1 MSTEQLVLAAEDPRS
16 ADAARLIDLLS
27 DDLANRYGDD
37 GTGHFNPEDVCV
49 PGGAFVVARFGGVA
63 VGCGALRPLTP
74 EVGELKRM
82 YVAPSHRGQGISR
95 RILAD
100 LEERARA
107 FGYRSVRLET
117 GVLQP
122 EAMGL
127 YESSGYHRIVCYGYH
142 KDDPRSVC
150 FEKVLSEAVSCAPR

>member
-1 MSTEQLVLAAEDPRS
+1 MSTEEFVIVTEHPRTT
-16 ADAARLIDLLS
+16 DAARLIDLLS
-27 DDLANRYGDD
+27 AELGERYGDD
-37 GTGHFNPEDVCV
+37 GTGGFNPEVVCV
-49 PGGAFVVARFGGVA
+49 PGGAFVVARLGGVA

-74 EVGELKRM
+74 EVGEIKRM
-82 YVAPSHRGQGISR
+82 YVTQSHRGKGISR

-117 GVLQP
+117 GVLQQ

-127 YESSGYHRIVCYGYH
+127 YETSGYHRIECYGYH

-150 FEKVLSEAVSCAPR
+150 FEKLLVEQ